1 MLTHSLIVCAL
12 LSFSLTVQADVASVE
27 GSSTEARIETTATMD
42 AILHRD
48 VGLQQGGGVSKDVT
62 EVHTTLSDC
71 SPQGKCLNAGIEP
84 HGPRAQ
90 TLNDLLILNKDAA
103 DPSFLIFILLVII
116 ASVIYAT
123 RRAPSTK

>member
-42 AILHRD
+42 AVLHRD
-48 VGLQQGGGVSKDVT
+48 VGLQQGGSVSKDVT
-62 EVHTTLSDC
+62 EVHTSDC
-71 SPQGKCLNAGIEP
+71 SPQGKCLNASIEP

-116 ASVIYAT
+116 AGVIYAT